1 MSSSSDR
8 GQPRLRGFPG
18 GTSGKESACQCRKC
32 KRRGFDPWVRKMPWR
47 RNTPLQ
53 YSWLPLVTHL
63 VKKKKKSVCSVGDP
77 GSIPGSGRFP
87 GRDTLPS
94 PVFLGFPGGWDAE
107 ESACNAGDLGLI
119 PGLGGFPGGGHSNP
133 LQDSYLENSHGQR
146 SLVDYC
152 LWGLKES
159 DTTE

>member
-1 MSSSSDR
+1 M
-8 GQPRLRGFPG
+8 GQEDALEEEHPSPVFLASPG
-18 GTSGKESACQCRKC
+18 NSSGKK
-32 KRRGFDPWVRKMPWR
+32 
-47 RNTPLQ
+47 
-53 YSWLPLVTHL
+53 
-63 VKKKKKSVCSVGDP
+63 KKKKKSVCSVGDP

-119 PGLGGFPGGGHSNP
+119 PELGGFPGGGHSNP